1 MGADAT
7 SNIETCRSGRQLRYA
22 ARPHAIDE
30 MAPISEGRVED
41 VVAAI
46 LGKKSVCSFIVDFDG
61 SAA

>member
-1 MGADAT
+1 
-7 SNIETCRSGRQLRYA
+7 
-22 ARPHAIDE
+22 

-46 LGKKSVCSFIVDFDG
+46 LGEESVCSFIVDFDG